1 MVIIIRQDVEKM
13 AELLRTGYTMLNL
26 SCPVCNNPIF
36 RDNDGNTLCAICNRS
51 VEVIDNELEKSHRE
65 NEILKKPITNN
76 MDLIDLK
83 KIIKNKIIYLGQ
95 ELEKEEKPEFI
106 KIYFDLLS
114 NAIDLLNKSNIL

>member
-36 RDNDGNTLCAICNRS
+36 RDNEGNTMCAICNRS
-51 VEVIDNELEKSHRE
+51 VEIIDNELEKSHRE
-65 NEILKKPITNN
+65 NEIPKKSLTKN
-76 MDLIDLK
+76 MDLKDLK

-106 KIYFDLLS
+106 KIYLDLLS
-114 NAIDLLNKSNIL
+114 NAIDLLNKSNSL